1 MPTSVLLLEHAEKI
15 AAAVA
20 LRSTVHAEHQTLVDR
35 AIRAA
40 LADRE
45 NGGRVAAAAAAGTG
59 SNLTPQDHFYCQIS
73 RIGDIFSA
81 VLRAQVRVYRFY
93 TLVGFHL
100 RLGFH
105 EFQG

>member
-1 MPTSVLLLEHAEKI
+1 MPTSLLLLEHAEKI
-15 AAAVA
+15 AAAVT
-20 LRSTVHAEHQTLVDR
+20 LRSTVHADHQTLVDR

-45 NGGRVAAAAAAGTG
+45 NGGQVAATAAARTG

-81 VLRAQVRVYRFY
+81 VLRAQVRV
-93 TLVGFHL
+93 H
-100 RLGFH
+100 
-105 EFQG
+105 

>member
-1 MPTSVLLLEHAEKI
+1 MPTSLLLLEHAEKI

-20 LRSTVHAEHQTLVDR
+20 LRSTVHAEHQALVDR

-45 NGGRVAAAAAAGTG
+45 NGGRVAAAANG

-81 VLRAQVRVYRFY
+81 LLRAQVRSSSFESGYPGWFVI
-93 TLVGFHL
+93 L
-100 RLGFH
+100 
-105 EFQG
+105 

>member
-1 MPTSVLLLEHAEKI
+1 MPTSLLLLEHAEKI

-20 LRSTVHAEHQTLVDR
+20 LRSTVHAEHQALVDR

-45 NGGRVAAAAAAGTG
+45 NGGRVAAAANG
-59 SNLTPQDHFYCQIS
+59 SSLTPQDHFYCQIS

-81 VLRAQVRVYRFY
+81 LLRAQVRAKQLIYPCWVVIARF
-93 TLVGFHL
+93 
-100 RLGFH
+100 
-105 EFQG
+105 